1 MQKLAFFVHRQVA
14 ADQNHLA
21 REDKLDTEGYF
32 DGPGDIHSLY
42 AANNIFHIEYSYIS
56 SSIKDCKTMD
66 FYMKALP
73 CDLQFE
79 EKANVKVL
87 LQFLLQVMKN
97 TEWPEELC
105 KARCLQNAICRKL
118 NADKI
123 PDIVLYMHCTEA
135 HLHDILMFICEI
147 IGSKEIW
154 GTGKMQY
161 PGYVCTLNIVAFFPV
176 AYYLE
181 VQHVEARMYRFS
193 RNPKKSRIDIMSTL
207 FDFKQ

>member
-1 MQKLAFFVHRQVA
+1 MA
-14 ADQNHLA
+14 AAQNHLA

-32 DGPGDIHSLY
+32 DRPGDIYSLY

-56 SSIKDCKTMD
+56 SSIKDRKTMD
-66 FYMKALP
+66 FYMKAHP

-79 EKANVKVL
+79 EKANTKEL
-87 LQFLLQVMKN
+87 LEFLSQIMKN

-105 KARCLQNAICRKL
+105 KARRLQNAICRKP
-118 NADKI
+118 NTDKI

-135 HLHDILMFICEI
+135 CLRDVPMFVCEI
-147 IGSKEIW
+147 IRSKEIW

-161 PGYVCTLNIVAFFPV
+161 PGYVSTLNILAFFPV

-181 VQHVEARMYRFS
+181 V
-193 RNPKKSRIDIMSTL
+193 
-207 FDFKQ
+207 